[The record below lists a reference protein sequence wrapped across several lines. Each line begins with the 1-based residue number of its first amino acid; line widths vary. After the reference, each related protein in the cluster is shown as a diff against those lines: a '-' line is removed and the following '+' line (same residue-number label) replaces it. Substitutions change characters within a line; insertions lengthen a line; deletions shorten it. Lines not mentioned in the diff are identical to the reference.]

1 MYDLVIRG
9 ARLADDTLI
18 DLAVKDGK
26 IASVGRLAADVSA
39 VRQLDLAGNC
49 RLSAG
54 WIDAHVHCY
63 PDSPIYHDEPDR
75 VGVAS
80 GVTSVVD
87 AGSTG
92 ADDIDA
98 FISRRAA
105 PKPTF
110 SPSSTSRASAC
121 CGRTSWRS

>member
-26 IASVGRLAADVSA
+26 IASVGRLAADVRA

-63 PDSPIYHDEPDR
+63 PESPIYHDERDR
-75 VGVAS
+75 VGSAS
-80 GVTSVVD
+80 PAASP
-87 AGSTG
+87 AWSM
-92 ADDIDA
+92 
-98 FISRRAA
+98 RAA
-105 PKPTF
+105 PVPTI
-110 SPSSTSRASAC
+110 STLFIS
-121 CGRTSWRS
+121 

>member
-26 IASVGRLAADVSA
+26 IASVGRLVADVSA

-54 WIDAHVHCY
+54 
-63 PDSPIYHDEPDR
+63 
-75 VGVAS
+75 
-80 GVTSVVD
+80 
-87 AGSTG
+87 
-92 ADDIDA
+92 
-98 FISRRAA
+98 
-105 PKPTF
+105 
-110 SPSSTSRASAC
+110 
-121 CGRTSWRS
+121 